1 MKHKWKNIRR
11 GNEREEYP
19 MNQLNSSTIA
29 WRRMLI
35 SIYNRFSF
43 LRFASFFLCIR
54 EVLLED
60 ATARF
65 IDPLQ
70 ALSLSLSLRWKN
82 DKFKKENY
90 VIRDESVH
98 IYISSSRGFR
108 DSTFHVDTNLPVSL
122 VSLASPKLAIK
133 LHPRIGLHR
142 SKKPRSSLRIFKSK
156 GRWPKFKYVWRK
168 AISFF
173 IFSI

>member
-1 MKHKWKNIRR
+1 
-11 GNEREEYP
+11 

-65 IDPLQ
+65 IDRPPTSS
-70 ALSLSLSLRWKN
+70 LSLSLSDEKTTNSR
-82 DKFKKENY
+82 KKTTWSEMK
-90 VIRDESVH
+90 V
-98 IYISSSRGFR
+98 
-108 DSTFHVDTNLPVSL
+108 STFIFPPLEAFEIPLSTLTLICPFLSFPLLLPS
-122 VSLASPKLAIK
+122 AIK

-142 SKKPRSSLRIFKSK
+142 SKKPRSSLE
-156 GRWPKFKYVWRK
+156 
-168 AISFF
+168 
-173 IFSI
+173 FSNRRGVGQNLNTYDGKRYLFSYSLFNTGWFSSNN